1 MTPNEEQVRAALLA
15 AGFHDEDR
23 AGWLRRGFYHPRL
36 DFGVEIVGS
45 RLFDGQTSRTTILP
59 DKDSPEVAF
68 ASIEDMIAD
77 RMGQFNATTPGDARL
92 LEQAKML
99 FLLAGEMDHAYL
111 DIRIRAEAPDYDLN
125 YLETCVDD
133 SPPSQYA
140 D

>member
-1 MTPNEEQVRAALLA
+1 
-15 AGFHDEDR
+15 
-23 AGWLRRGFYHPRL
+23 
-36 DFGVEIVGS
+36 
-45 RLFDGQTSRTTILP
+45 
-59 DKDSPEVAF
+59 
-68 ASIEDMIAD
+68 MIAD

-99 FLLAGEMDHAYL
+99 FLLAGEMDHASL

-140 D
+140 DLPVQAPRATEGRVGLAFRSAEHTSEFQSLMRISYAVICLKK